1 MQIIGI
7 CLQSLVLL
15 LVFVKCVLFAWFGML
30 MMCFAYWHSMLL
42 MHAHHGPGHFTQ
54 DRGLAPP
61 ANGIPQARLRSE
73 CYSGRPGLPFHKQA
87 WLFKRQRFL
96 CFPVAQHTRAPQKT
110 GGMLPTRPNLQSHT
124 QRNEVVME
132 AIVLWKAPQ
141 HKAEG

>member
-1 MQIIGI
+1 MVFCSSVLHWLSFAWFVFGLFVLCRLVTVGSLQLQIIGI

-87 WLFKRQRFL
+87 PLL
-96 CFPVAQHTRAPQKT
+96 T
-110 GGMLPTRPNLQSHT
+110 
-124 QRNEVVME
+124 
-132 AIVLWKAPQ
+132 
-141 HKAEG
+141 